1 MDLDVFRLFIYY
13 VAASVA
19 FCFYS
24 FLENHHGGECD
35 CSGRPLPHVLNSR
48 FVSEKLFVHVKN
60 SLISRIQN
68 IAGTTYAPGPIL
80 THMCSTFTN
89 VSTQGLITGIY
100 HGQRD
105 EYLRLS
111 LVAFFFRDFLG

>member
-13 VAASVA
+13 VAASVV

-48 FVSEKLFVHVKN
+48 FVSEKLCILLYLWGLEVQKIVFFV
-60 SLISRIQN
+60 
-68 IAGTTYAPGPIL
+68 
-80 THMCSTFTN
+80 
-89 VSTQGLITGIY
+89 
-100 HGQRD
+100 
-105 EYLRLS
+105 LS
-111 LVAFFFRDFLG
+111 SDHKL

>member
-13 VAASVA
+13 VATSVV

-48 FVSEKLFVHVKN
+48 FVSEK
-60 SLISRIQN
+60 
-68 IAGTTYAPGPIL
+68 
-80 THMCSTFTN
+80 
-89 VSTQGLITGIY
+89 
-100 HGQRD
+100 
-105 EYLRLS
+105 
-111 LVAFFFRDFLG
+111 

>member
-13 VAASVA
+13 VAASVV

-48 FVSEKLFVHVKN
+48 FVSENRKIIIWHPFCLSRGWPTPGKENKIEKN
-60 SLISRIQN
+60 K
-68 IAGTTYAPGPIL
+68 
-80 THMCSTFTN
+80 
-89 VSTQGLITGIY
+89 
-100 HGQRD
+100 
-105 EYLRLS
+105 
-111 LVAFFFRDFLG
+111 